1 MHIITYYLYI
11 TFSTSTSMCRKLYNN
26 GMHDNN
32 KAKHIYWKIQPGA
45 WLHLYTVKQTHC
57 VPHTIRILH
66 LWKKKSFEKKKAIL
80 WTIFFVSFGM
90 LLGMLFQLLPML
102 PLLHMVLGCSF
113 LTILWVSE
121 PIYWYTNSSSNDIHS
136 LAHSI
141 ANCFHCIVQ
150 STHTQRACVCC
161 YSDNSLIVVVVA
173 VLFHLL
179 YISTNVHITSSHK
192 STHNADMGRHESHNL
207 LHTHTS
213 TYPYTCKIVLFC
225 SLCTCICGI

>member
-1 MHIITYYLYI
+1 MKNSAGCMIASVYGQTNTLCAPHHTH
-11 TFSTSTSMCRKLYNN
+11 TAFMKREK
-26 GMHDNN
+26 
-32 KAKHIYWKIQPGA
+32 KIF
-45 WLHLYTVKQTHC
+45 W
-57 VPHTIRILH
+57 
-66 LWKKKSFEKKKAIL
+66 KKAIL

-90 LLGMLFQLLPML
+90 LLGMLFQLLP
-102 PLLHMVLGCSF
+102 LLHMILGCSF
-113 LTILWVSE
+113 LTILWVPE

-225 SLCTCICGI
+225 SRCTCICGI